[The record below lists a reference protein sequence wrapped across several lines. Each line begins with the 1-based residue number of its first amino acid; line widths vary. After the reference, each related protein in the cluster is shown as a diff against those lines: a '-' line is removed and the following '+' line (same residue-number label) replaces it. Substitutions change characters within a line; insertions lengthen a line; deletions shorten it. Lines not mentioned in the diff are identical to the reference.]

1 MKPMW
6 LQSKDKND
14 NEKSEEKV
22 KLCLN
27 QERTTVSSQTFSEE
41 MQIQQAIKK
50 FVEKVQKHKTQK

>member
-41 MQIQQAIKK
+41 MQIRQAIKK

>member
-41 MQIQQAIKK
+41 MQIRQAIKK
-50 FVEKVQKHKTQK
+50 FVEKVQKQKTQK